1 MREELVETAKEYS
14 EVQDRLE
21 EIDGEINELRQQTF
35 GDESEDTEEKARQL
49 FNEVSHTN
57 DESSKT
63 EQLNSLRDEKEE
75 LQEKRAKTETDL
87 LELLVDIRFP
97 LNETIQGDQPP
108 VEFPFSESLDPAV
121 LDAISGALSEDMQN
135 GEIEI
140 RTDKIVVDTASINDA
155 IELVEHKITQIRKR
169 ADANLDVPAHVKKVK
184 DRDPKVAAMLYV
196 LHENDNQPM
205 TKAELEDAIGL
216 DRGDLRGQ
224 LYYVLDN
231 DPYLKKQDDGITLTP
246 NGMKV
251 IERFVE
257 QYDVPELITN
267 GNDSKADSD
276 ETESDDATEDQEEV
290 IADG

>member
-87 LELLVDIRFP
+87 LELLVDVRFP

-121 LDAISGALSEDMQN
+121 LDAISRALSEDMQN

-196 LHENDNQPM
+196 LHENGNKPM

>member
-1 MREELVETAKEYS
+1 
-14 EVQDRLE
+14 
-21 EIDGEINELRQQTF
+21 
-35 GDESEDTEEKARQL
+35 
-49 FNEVSHTN
+49 
-57 DESSKT
+57 
-63 EQLNSLRDEKEE
+63 
-75 LQEKRAKTETDL
+75 
-87 LELLVDIRFP
+87 
-97 LNETIQGDQPP
+97 
-108 VEFPFSESLDPAV
+108 
-121 LDAISGALSEDMQN
+121 
-135 GEIEI
+135 
-140 RTDKIVVDTASINDA
+140 
-155 IELVEHKITQIRKR
+155 
-169 ADANLDVPAHVKKVK
+169 
-184 DRDPKVAAMLYV
+184 MLYV
-196 LHENDNQPM
+196 LHENDNKPM

-267 GNDSKADSD
+267 GSDSKADSD